1 MNENEKNVDWKSLEL
16 GALWKKTSKTQNY
29 LSGFVKIGE
38 FGVEQEIKLI
48 IFTNKNKS
56 KNPNAPDFVIYQSD
70 SFSNKR
76 DSTASAK
83 APTAP
88 VPVQI
93 GLPPV
98 DANFNSGEEEVPEL
112 LS

>member
-1 MNENEKNVDWKSLEL
+1 MNENEKNIDWKNREL

-70 SFSNKR
+70 SFSNKEN
-76 DSTASAK
+76 STGFAR

-88 VPVQI
+88 VPVEMASV
-93 GLPPV
+93 PV
-98 DANFNSGEEEVPEL
+98 DANSNSSEEEVPEL

>member
-1 MNENEKNVDWKSLEL
+1 MNENEKNIDWKNREL

-29 LSGFVKIGE
+29 LSGFVKVGE

-70 SFSNKR
+70 SFSNKGN
-76 DSTASAK
+76 STGSAK
-83 APTAP
+83 VPTAP
-88 VPVQI
+88 VPVEMAP
-93 GLPPV
+93 PPV
-98 DANFNSGEEEVPEL
+98 DANFNSSEEEVPEL